1 VVHRVRSLTIALV
14 IATTSCALSGQQPKS
29 SREPYVAP
37 VLPAD
42 EAWAITLPSSPSAAA
57 VMDGGTIYVPL
68 GPVSTVSDDGEEVL
82 RPAVLVAVDRE
93 SGSTRWTLEVS
104 TRLPPLLTNGLVLV
118 ASDKDLQAI
127 DPATGERRWSFLLDR
142 PARAPLIAR
151 GSLVLG
157 VLEGGELLAFDV
169 VRREIAWRT
178 PIGAESTGMTADD
191 RAAYVVD
198 ARARTARVMLA
209 SGNRT
214 WERQL
219 QGELSEPMVDRDR
232 VFVGSNS
239 QLGSL
244 WALDVETG
252 DIEWVWQRGVFGG
265 SITGTAAA
273 ERTLYVLSR
282 DMMLRSLARE
292 NGNQRWQKAANA
304 RVTMPPQ
311 LLEGVVIVPG
321 ENPTLSTFR
330 ADTGAPI
337 STWNGPANAILQ
349 GAPLVDTPKPLRVS
363 IVALFR
369 DGRLVALRPT
379 TMLFE
384 EPALAPLQSLPGRP
398 LPRER

>member
-1 VVHRVRSLTIALV
+1 
-14 IATTSCALSGQQPKS
+14 
-29 SREPYVAP
+29 
-37 VLPAD
+37 
-42 EAWAITLPSSPSAAA
+42 
-57 VMDGGTIYVPL
+57 M
-68 GPVSTVSDDGEEVL
+68 
-82 RPAVLVAVDRE
+82 
-93 SGSTRWTLEVS
+93 
-104 TRLPPLLTNGLVLV
+104 
-118 ASDKDLQAI
+118 
-127 DPATGERRWSFLLDR
+127 
-142 PARAPLIAR
+142 
-151 GSLVLG
+151 
-157 VLEGGELLAFDV
+157 AFDV

-178 PIGAESTGMTADD
+178 PIGSESTGMTADE

-198 ARARTARVMLA
+198 AKSRAPRVMLG
-209 SGNRT
+209 SGNRM

-244 WALDVETG
+244 WALDAETG
-252 DIEWVWQRGVFGG
+252 DVDWVWQRGVFGG
-265 SITGTAAA
+265 SIAGTAAA
-273 ERTLYVLSR
+273 EDTLYVLSR
-282 DMMLRSLARE
+282 DMMLRSLARD

-304 RVTMPPQ
+304 RVIMPPQ

-349 GAPLVDTPKPLRVS
+349 GTPLVDTPKPMRVS

-379 TMLFE
+379 AMLFK
-384 EPALAPLQSLPGRP
+384 EPALVPLQSLPGRT